1 MAYTE
6 HLGGKKNLILK
17 TGRIAYGGDG
27 TDFYPLLGEVSGS
40 SIIQSVVLSAGT
52 ASAGTVAVS
61 STKTIQTEIYAPT
74 VVAATTIAISSVVD
88 LTGVKRATF
97 FIDHSKAS
105 TAAFTANGPEYRVEV
120 SQQSSENDTWRA
132 IASFNAGSAVAASA
146 AASSD
151 VAAGTT
157 LVKITSGTAIPARDI
172 ICFTNP
178 ASSAEW
184 VRSTIATGTAS
195 FNVQEATRFA
205 HASATGLFAGAEHF
219 VVSVD
224 ARAYTR
230 ARVVINNVASSG
242 TQPILARAACITEV

>member
-6 HLGGKKNLILK
+6 HLGGKKNAVLK

-27 TDFYPLLGEVSGS
+27 TDLYPLNTDSDGS
-40 SIIQSVVLSAGT
+40 IKISVVETIETELFAPAVVAGT
-52 ASAGTVAVS
+52 TVS
-61 STKTIQTEIYAPT
+61 
-74 VVAATTIAISSVVD
+74 ISSVISLV
-88 LTGVKRATF
+88 GVKKATF

-105 TAAFTANGPEYRVEV
+105 TAAFTTNGPEYRVEV

-151 VAAGTT
+151 AAAGTT

-205 HASATGLFAGAEHF
+205 HVSATGLFAGAEQF
-219 VVSVD
+219 VVSVETE
-224 ARAYTR
+224 AFTR

-242 TQPILARAACITEV
+242 TQPILARAACITEK